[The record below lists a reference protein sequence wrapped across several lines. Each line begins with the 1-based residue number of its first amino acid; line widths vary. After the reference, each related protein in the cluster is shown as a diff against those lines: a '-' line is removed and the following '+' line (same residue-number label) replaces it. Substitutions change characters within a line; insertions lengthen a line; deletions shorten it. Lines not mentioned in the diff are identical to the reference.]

1 MPPKLLSRQL
11 FEWSRSS
18 LLFDTVLHGVEM
30 CETSLSPL
38 IKTLILS
45 TLLPLIVNVQML
57 QGKTKIGFCFVFGPC
72 SLHKAFSE
80 RFT

>member
-1 MPPKLLSRQL
+1 MPPKSSSRQL
-11 FEWSRSS
+11 FEWSRSNP
-18 LLFDTVLHGVEM
+18 LFDAVLHGAEM

-57 QGKTKIGFCFVFGPC
+57 QGITKIGFCFVFGPS
-72 SLHKAFSE
+72 SLHKAYSE
-80 RFT
+80 KFT